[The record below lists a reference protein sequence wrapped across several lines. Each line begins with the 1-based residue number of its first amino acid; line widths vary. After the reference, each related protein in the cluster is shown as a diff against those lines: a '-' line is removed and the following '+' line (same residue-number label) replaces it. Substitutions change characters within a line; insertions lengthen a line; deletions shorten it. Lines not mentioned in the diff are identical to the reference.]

1 MQNGSKLKLRIL
13 MVAIGMFLG
22 HVCMDL
28 YKIGVKDGKATAH
41 AMVNRK

>member
-1 MQNGSKLKLRIL
+1 

-28 YKIGVKDGKATAH
+28 YKIGVKDGKATAL
-41 AMVNRK
+41 AALKKK